1 MAVNLPAIAEQ
12 QGFEAPSL
20 PSVPG
25 LDSLPGLG
33 GGGLADSST
42 TSSAANVST
51 GAKGGTFLNF
61 GTSSQSSGNNTMMYI
76 IAGLAALFILKK
88 K

>member
-1 MAVNLPAIAEQ
+1 MGLPALAEA
-12 QGFEAPSL
+12 QGFESPSI

-25 LDSLPGLG
+25 LDSIPGLG

-42 TSSAANVST
+42 TSSAAEVNT

-61 GTSSQSSGNNTMMYI
+61 GTSTQSASNNTMLYI
-76 IAGLAALFILKK
+76 FAGLAALFILKK